1 MLEFK
6 VHGYPYPLTTLS
18 HNGVIIQKGTRMDP
32 MYIRQ
37 NASNMY
43 DGDYTCTAENPLGNS
58 SVTRKVKIIGES
70 FALID
75 QWLDQSIDQLSE

>member
-6 VHGYPYPLTTLS
+6 VHGYPYPLITLR
-18 HNGVIIQKGTRMDP
+18 HNGEIILKGTKMDS

-37 NASNMY
+37 NASKMY
-43 DGDYTCTAENPLGNS
+43 NGDYTCTAENPLGNAS
-58 SVTRKVKIIGES
+58 LTIKVKIIGES

-75 QWLDQSIDQLSE
+75 RSLDQSIE